1 MGCSSLTKN
10 CNRNSL
16 VQVIALLNIGVVLGS
31 GLRFDTMQT
40 GSSTFAKMVARSGC
54 HVGYAGRLAH
64 AIRGSLKFLRC
75 LPRRMPAGWHRCA
88 EGHSNRVV
96 TRHLD
101 ELPPILEVCETSATA
116 SVSNKLTVFIHL
128 HFVKVC
134 KVQNQSL
141 TLMWP
146 WAMIAQKLMRRK
158 I

>member
-1 MGCSSLTKN
+1 M
-10 CNRNSL
+10 
-16 VQVIALLNIGVVLGS
+16 QAIALLNIGVVLGS

-40 GSSTFAKMVARSGC
+40 GSSTFAKMVAGSGC

-75 LPRRMPAGWHRCA
+75 LPRRMPVGWHRCA

-101 ELPPILEVCETSATA
+101 ELPQRVSKHWDLTIFKFWKCARLLQLLQP
-116 SVSNKLTVFIHL
+116 VSNKLTVFIHL

-134 KVQNQSL
+134 KAQNQSL